1 MRLPRWVRRPRHR
14 VRPWG
19 CGANI
24 WRRRWA
30 STPRRRDWAGVWTTA
45 RSGAL
50 QRAYRVVVGR
60 DSAAVAAGCGDVWDS
75 GRTDSD
81 GMLVRYAGPKLDPFT
96 RYYWAVT
103 VWDKDYARSS
113 SGVAAFETGM
123 MGAGNWQGCWISDH
137 HDINHK
143 PAPYFRKEFSV
154 GKRVKSARAYV
165 AAAGLYELH
174 INGGRS
180 ATTASTRCIRAST
193 AGTSTSPTT

>member
-1 MRLPRWVRRPRHR
+1 M
-14 VRPWG
+14 
-19 CGANI
+19 
-24 WRRRWA
+24 
-30 STPRRRDWAGVWTTA
+30 
-45 RSGAL
+45 
-50 QRAYRVVVGR
+50 GR